1 MLYSSYYLSKNSEPN
16 TKFVDWINNVEKNV
30 LELFGFNLLDI
41 PDEDYMGNFES
52 GYSSNQMVQIIQD
65 SNGFVPIEPKNKN
78 KKQRTN

>member
-30 LELFGFNLLDI
+30 LERFGFNLLDI

-52 GYSSNQMVQIIQD
+52 GYEPEQMVQIIQE
-65 SNGFVPIEPKNKN
+65 SNGFVPNESKNKN

>member
-30 LELFGFNLLDI
+30 LELFGVNLLDI

-52 GYSSNQMVQIIQD
+52 GYEPNQMVQIIQE
-65 SNGFVPIEPKNKN
+65 SNGFVPIGHKN
-78 KKQRTN
+78 KKQRNN

>member
-1 MLYSSYYLSKNSEPN
+1 MQYSSYYLSKNSEPN

-30 LELFGFNLLDI
+30 LELFGVNLLDI
-41 PDEDYMGNFES
+41 PDENYMGNFES